1 MIREIEIRATKAT
14 SNTITLSGEAWART
28 TTSQWATL
36 FKDGK
41 IITRQADPEEKIKVN
56 NIVITSKVPVKQ
68 PDGSTKMVLCYKFK
82 FEDDEAIEKKMD
94 KSAQERNKSF
104 RGLYEF
110 ITQYSHQC
118 SYKVRGQEMNPN
130 VTQSSMRF
138 DVHDLTESSAVEK
151 ALWYKRTESL
161 NIVKDLFESDEQ
173 SFNDVAYLL
182 ELKPHSYNFKDALY
196 NDVCNMVFNAPEHFL
211 NLYKNDTNKEIEV
224 LIRKALTVPVDGAN
238 LINEENGVMFLLGEG
253 IGTTIEEAIF
263 NLKRN
268 TQQIEYLKS
277 KLGSTRKPVASRP
290 IVEQKTQ
297 AIEPQDDE
305 DMVKVIKKE
314 INEALS
320 SKHPWDKRKMN
331 MKREVY
337 ATGQYSTQWNIA
349 IEELK
354 AEGKV
359 ISDEYLV
366 NTQEAA
372 AAV

>member
-297 AIEPQDDE
+297 AVEPQDDE

-314 INEALS
+314 INEALG

>member
-94 KSAQERNKSF
+94 KSSQERNKSF